1 MTEWNVVWS
10 KYLHKKI
17 SAIAFIDECVVI
29 SAETTLS
36 MMNKEGDILWLHHL
50 PSSVYEIGTS
60 NNSILILYGR
70 GFQILNP
77 KDGTPLFEGK
87 TVESGFSKWSF
98 RPGGGLLLSDRNG
111 NLHLFD
117 RNAKGKKMIQEIEI
131 REILGWLN
139 RELVLIQ
146 KYDGGIYS
154 IDISEGNNCSLIG
167 SKTFSWASKL
177 QNGKLICQST
187 DGMIWE
193 GVPNQFSWDFLE
205 DTGITEIEPI
215 KSSLVNDSWHILTI
229 EGYIKD
235 LENKKLSKIMLGG
248 EFYCSDNYN
257 HIVTCSREGLLRW
270 WETTTNIKD
279 KNEYI
284 FHEVEEKK
292 RELNRK
298 QRKRIFEN
306 ASAAEEN
313 DIDEAI
319 RLYRVIGRE
328 SDVKRLEN
336 KKSKKGD

>member
-1 MTEWNVVWS
+1 
-10 KYLHKKI
+10 
-17 SAIAFIDECVVI
+17 
-29 SAETTLS
+29 
-36 MMNKEGDILWLHHL
+36 
-50 PSSVYEIGTS
+50 
-60 NNSILILYGR
+60 
-70 GFQILNP
+70 
-77 KDGTPLFEGK
+77 
-87 TVESGFSKWSF
+87 KWSF